1 MLDQTFLFTDIEGST
16 KLWEQFPER
25 MRVALARHDSILR
38 GVIEGQGGTVFKTV
52 GDSFCAVFPAV
63 HDAVQA
69 AATAQH
75 QITAEA
81 WEEIGEPIRVRIAI
95 HTGPAEAR
103 DGDYFGPTMNRVAR
117 ILASA
122 HGGQIVLSELAVD
135 LAAGKLPPLSKLIDL
150 GEHRLKDLI
159 RPERIFQY
167 SEPGLREDFPLL
179 RSLSAFAHNL
189 PEQLTSF
196 VGREA
201 EVAEIKHLLSRTRLV
216 TLSGSG
222 GSGKTRLALQ
232 AAAEMVDQFTNGVWF
247 VDMAAVL
254 DPALIATTVAT
265 TLRLREQPGHSM
277 SETLTA
283 FLRDKR
289 LLLILD
295 NCEQIVNACAV
306 LADNLLKSCPDLHVL
321 ATSREGLGI
330 AGETTWRVPSL
341 ATPSN
346 QDLSSFE
353 KIAQSPAVRLFVDRA
368 ASVVSDFQLTRK
380 NAPAI
385 AKVCRRLDGIP
396 LAIELAAARV
406 KMISPEEIALRLND
420 RFRLLTGGS
429 RTALPRHQTLRAAID
444 WSYHLLGGAE
454 GVLFRRL
461 SLFSGSF
468 SLEAAES
475 ICEGPDLDSVDILDS
490 VCRLVD
496 KSLLILEASEGS
508 ARYRMLETIRE
519 YAFDRLRESG
529 ETARLESQFLD
540 FFLKFGQRAH
550 QELSGPAQGEWL
562 ERLDAEQENFRAA
575 LTWTVTEKDLHA
587 SQLRLALTL
596 RRFWLVRGYWEEGLN
611 FFMRVI
617 STDSVRDFVAERSVA
632 LNSCGNLACQL
643 GRYAEATRHYEQS
656 LAFRREL
663 GDERGIAATLNNLG
677 NVYLHQRDHEKAEP
691 LFAEALAYFRKLQD
705 QRGVAACL
713 NNLASVRNVKGDS
726 SSADGSAREALEIFR
741 TVGDDL
747 GVSASLTE
755 LGKIAISQ
763 NDVRSAEA
771 YLEESLGLCRHLG
784 EKIGIVGSLQSLG
797 ELKMIQ
803 NHYESAR
810 ALYQESLDIATD
822 LAAVRYMITAKDA
835 LNNLS
840 HAESGVALEAHV

>member
-1 MLDQTFLFTDIEGST
+1 MQDRTFLFTDIEGST

-25 MRVALARHDSILR
+25 MRSALARHDSILR
-38 GVIEGQGGTVFKTV
+38 TVIEGHGGNVFKTV
-52 GDSFCAVFPAV
+52 GDSFCATFPTV
-63 HDAVQA
+63 PDAVRA
-69 AATAQH
+69 AAAAQH
-75 QITAEA
+75 ELLTER
-81 WEEIGEPIRVRIAI
+81 WEEIGEPIRVRMAI
-95 HTGPAEAR
+95 HSGLAEAR
-103 DGDYFGPTMNRVAR
+103 DGDYFGTTMNRVAR
-117 ILASA
+117 ILSSA
-122 HGGQIVLSELAVD
+122 HGGQVLLSKPAVD
-135 LAAGKLPPLSKLIDL
+135 LAGTALPAASKLTDL

-159 RPERIFQY
+159 RPEHLFQY
-167 SEPGLREDFPLL
+167 TEPGLREDFPLL
-179 RSLSAFAHNL
+179 HSLSAFAHNL
-189 PEQLTSF
+189 PEQLTTF

-222 GSGKTRLALQ
+222 GNGKTRLALQ
-232 AAAEMVDQFTNGVWF
+232 VATEMVDQFTNGVWF
-247 VDMAAVL
+247 VDMSAVL
-254 DPALIATTVAT
+254 DPALIATIVAT
-265 TLRLREQPGHSM
+265 TLRLREQPGQAM
-277 SETLTA
+277 SDTLTA

-295 NCEQIVNACAV
+295 NCEQIVGACAQ
-306 LADNLLKSCPDLHVL
+306 LADHLLKSCHDLHIL

-341 ATPSN
+341 PTPSN
-346 QDLSSFE
+346 QDLKSFE

-368 ASVVSDFQLTRK
+368 GSVVPDFQLTQK
-380 NAPAI
+380 NAQAI
-385 AKVCRRLDGIP
+385 AKVCQRLDGIP

-444 WSYHLLGGAE
+444 WSYHLLDGAE

-475 ICEGPDLDSVDILDS
+475 ICEGPDLDSMDIMDS
-490 VCRLVD
+490 VSRLVD
-496 KSLLILEASEGS
+496 KSLLILEPSEGS

-529 ETARLESQFLD
+529 ETARLQSLFIQF
-540 FFLKFGQRAH
+540 FVAFGQRGH

-562 ERLDAEQENFRAA
+562 ERLDAEVENFRAA
-575 LTWTVTEKDLHA
+575 LTWPVQEAEVQVSRL
-587 SQLRLALTL
+587 SLALTL
-596 RRFWLVRGYWEEGLN
+596 RRFWLVRGYWEEGLKVLL
-611 FFMRVI
+611 RAI
-617 STDSVRDFVAERSVA
+617 SAEAVAQFVSERALA

-643 GRYAEATRHYEQS
+643 GRYEEATRHYEQS
-656 LAFRREL
+656 LAFRRQLE
-663 GDERGIAATLNNLG
+663 DERGIAATLNNLG
-677 NVYLHQRDHEKAEP
+677 NVYLHQREYDKAEP
-691 LFAEALAYFRKLQD
+691 LFAEALAYFRKLRD
-705 QRGVAACL
+705 PRGAAACL
-713 NNLASVRNVKGDS
+713 NNLASVLNSKNDFLN
-726 SSADGSAREALEIFR
+726 ADRSAREALEIFR
-741 TVGDDL
+741 TVGDEL

-763 NDVRSAEA
+763 NDVHSAQA
-771 YLEESLGLCRHLG
+771 YLEESLGLCRQLG

-797 ELKMIQ
+797 ELMMIQ

-810 ALYQESLDIATD
+810 ALFQESLEIATD
-822 LAAVRYMITAKDA
+822 LAAVRYMTTAKDA
-835 LNNLS
+835 LNSLS
-840 HAESGVALEAHV
+840 RAESGVALEVHV

>member
-1 MLDQTFLFTDIEGST
+1 MLDRTFLFTDIEGST

-38 GVIEGQGGTVFKTV
+38 SVIVGQGGTVFKTV
-52 GDSFCAVFPAV
+52 GDSFCAVFSTV
-63 HDAVQA
+63 HEALKA

-75 QITAEA
+75 QISAEA

-95 HTGPAEAR
+95 HTGPAENR
-103 DGDYFGPTMNRVAR
+103 DGDYFGSTMNRVAR

-122 HGGQIVLSELAVD
+122 HGGQVVLSKPAVD
-135 LAAGKLPPLSKLIDL
+135 LAGDALPASAKLIDL

-167 SEPGLREDFPLL
+167 TEPGLREDFPLL
-179 RSLSAFAHNL
+179 RSLSTFAHNL

-222 GSGKTRLALQ
+222 GNGKTRLALQ
-232 AAAEMVDQFTNGVWF
+232 VAAEMVDQFANGVWF

-254 DPALIATTVAT
+254 DPALIASMVAT
-265 TLRLREQPGHSM
+265 TLRLREQPGHAM

-283 FLRDKR
+283 FLQDKR

-295 NCEQIVNACAV
+295 NCEQIVSACAV
-306 LADNLLKSCPDLHVL
+306 LADNLLKSCPDLHIL

-341 ATPSN
+341 ATPST
-346 QDLSSFE
+346 QDLSSLE
-353 KIAQSPAVRLFVDRA
+353 KIGQSPAVRLFVDRA
-368 ASVVSDFQLTRK
+368 ASVVSDFQLTHK

-385 AKVCRRLDGIP
+385 AKVCQRLDGIP

-461 SLFSGSF
+461 SLFCGSF

-475 ICEGPDLDSVDILDS
+475 ICEGPDLESMDVLDS

-496 KSLLILEASEGS
+496 KSLLILERSEGS

-529 ETARLESQFLD
+529 ETARLQSRFLD
-540 FFLKFGQRAH
+540 FFLNFGQRAH
-550 QELSGPAQGEWL
+550 QELCGPAQGEWL
-562 ERLDAEQENFRAA
+562 ERLDAEEENFRAA
-575 LTWTVTEKDLHA
+575 LTWTAQEQDLQA

-611 FFMRVI
+611 FFLRVI
-617 STDSVRDFVAERSVA
+617 STDSVREFVLERSVA

-643 GRYAEATRHYEQS
+643 GRYAEATQHYEQS

-663 GDERGIAATLNNLG
+663 ADERGIAATLNNLG
-677 NVYLHQRDHEKAEP
+677 NVYLHQRDCGKAEP
-691 LFAEALAYFRKLQD
+691 LFSEALAYFRKFQD
-705 QRGVAACL
+705 ERGVAACL
-713 NNLASVRNVKGDS
+713 NNLASVQNTKHEF

-741 TVGDDL
+741 SVGDDL
-747 GVSASLTE
+747 GVAASLTE

-763 NDVRSAEA
+763 NDVGSARA
-771 YLEESLGLCRHLG
+771 YLEESLGLCRQLG
-784 EKIGIVGSLQSLG
+784 EKVGIVGSLQSLG
-797 ELKMIQ
+797 ELMMIQ

-810 ALYQESLDIATD
+810 SLYKESLDIATD

-840 HAESGVALEAHV
+840 HAESGVALEVHV

>member
-1 MLDQTFLFTDIEGST
+1 MQDPTFLFTDIEGST
-16 KLWEQFPER
+16 NLWEQFPER

-38 GVIEGQGGTVFKTV
+38 GVIESQGGTVFKTV
-52 GDSFCAVFPAV
+52 GDSFCAVFPTV
-63 HDAVQA
+63 PDALRA
-69 AATAQH
+69 AAAAQH
-75 QITAEA
+75 RIAAET
-81 WEEIGEPIRVRIAI
+81 WEEIGEPIRIRIAV

-103 DGDYFGPTMNRVAR
+103 DGDYFGATMNRVAR

-122 HGGQIVLSELAVD
+122 HGGQIVLSKPAVD
-135 LAAGKLPPLSKLIDL
+135 SAAGKLLPSSQLIDL

-159 RPERIFQY
+159 RPEHIFQY
-167 SEPGLREDFPLL
+167 TEPGLREDFPLL

-222 GSGKTRLALQ
+222 GNGKTRLALQ
-232 AAAEMVDQFTNGVWF
+232 VAAEMVDQFTNGVWF

-254 DPALIATTVAT
+254 DPALIATMVAT
-265 TLRLREQPGHSM
+265 TLRLREQPGRPM

-295 NCEQIVNACAV
+295 NCEQIVSACAV
-306 LADNLLKSCPDLHVL
+306 LADNLLKSCPDLHIL

-341 ATPSN
+341 PTPSN
-346 QDLSSFE
+346 LDLNCFE

-368 ASVVSDFQLTRK
+368 ASVVPDFQLTSK

-385 AKVCRRLDGIP
+385 AKVCQRLDGIP

-444 WSYHLLGGAE
+444 WSYHLLGGPE

-461 SLFSGSF
+461 SLFYGSF
-468 SLEAAES
+468 SLEAAEA
-475 ICEGPDLDSVDILDS
+475 ICEVPDLDSVDVLDS
-490 VCRLVD
+490 VSRLVD
-496 KSLLILEASEGS
+496 KSLLILETSEGR

-529 ETARLESQFLD
+529 ETSHLQTQFLN
-540 FFLKFGQRAH
+540 FFLNFGQRAH

-575 LTWTVTEKDLHA
+575 LTWTVQDKELHV
-587 SQLRLALTL
+587 SQLRMALTL
-596 RRFWLVRGYWEEGLN
+596 RRYWLVRGYWEEGLK
-611 FFMRVI
+611 FFLRVI
-617 STDSVRDFVAERSVA
+617 ATDSVREFVSERAVA

-643 GRYAEATRHYEQS
+643 GRYEQATQHYEQS

-677 NVYLHQRDHEKAEP
+677 YLYMYQQEHDKAEP
-691 LFAEALAYFRKLQD
+691 LFSEALAYFRKLRD
-705 QRGVAACL
+705 QRGVATCL
-713 NNLASVRNVKGDS
+713 TNLASVRNVKGDFAG
-726 SSADGSAREALEIFR
+726 ADQSAREALEIFR
-741 TVGDDL
+741 KVGDDF
-747 GVSASLTE
+747 GVSASLTA
-755 LGKIAISQ
+755 LGKIAISR
-763 NDVRSAEA
+763 NDLRSAEA
-771 YLEESLGLCRHLG
+771 YLEESLGLCRQLG

-797 ELKMIQ
+797 EVMMLQ
-803 NHYESAR
+803 NHFESAR

-822 LAAVRYMITAKDA
+822 LTAARYMITAKDA
-835 LNNLS
+835 LNTLS
-840 HAESGVALEAHV
+840 QAESGVAWEVNV